1 MGEPQMFMSPRRAAR
16 TPSDLRS
23 RLAPLLL
30 LLVVVGS
37 PWVQRPVS
45 DYYVRHYY
53 VLLTEDGPRRW
64 FVQAVFLPDWGYS
77 PDRYGG
83 VGYLLVNDAAT
94 VLLLAGIVFFTSRLS
109 ARRGPGVIGC
119 LLAGV
124 LASEFVML
132 LQCALP
138 GAFVPGS
145 WDLAFS
151 GELMKN
157 LLRSGL
163 IFGLAVGVLLALLTA
178 RSPRSRTA
186 KSVDATKA
194 SLRRRNKGGL
204 GMTTAPGYMPVGS
217 APGDVTRYLCAAAY
231 VDEGFADRVVEGV
244 LADEASAVAP
254 SPGVDLVAVVR
265 HCLSAQELRHQ
276 RDLRLAAG
284 FGAVALLAPLWLVFV
299 MVFLA
304 VAQRGGV
311 QQSFATRGQ
320 RQPDRRVLAN
330 TGIAVGVAV
339 LFAFYLGAV
348 FSSLPVGGFA
358 SWLLGAYLA
367 GVPAVL
373 ASVGAA
379 GFAYATVVRHDLDVD
394 RLLRTTMTRETFA
407 RQPRPTVPRRKWIAA
422 RLTAIKEARDGNV
435 TLYSGYSPFI
445 GYAATS
451 AKSALA
457 VPLLPAE
464 DPSGIGRRPTE
475 PRPFT
480 VTELVGHVREQ
491 LHAVAARGSADRTPA
506 DSVSTPAAAS
516 ADGEGLGS
524 LVIEDRVFASGTA
537 IGDDDRFI
545 RSTTLAPATRLSPE
559 AVERIMLRPTGTV
572 RHWLAIHVP
581 LWGGDVVPSVFLHFS
596 TLGRTLHLNID
607 VHVLG
612 PVNAAYHVVD
622 RLRDPLT
629 PERRRGLLVTAFS
642 RTGPAFFAAPF
653 RALRHARFESRHNRR
668 MSDEIKAM
676 AQDPVYDYGARLSVR
691 ELALSPDYH
700 NYFQVV
706 DAERIT
712 SLVQRHTFAAIR
724 EFLDAHG
731 YDTNDFRAQ
740 QQTILNQGLIQ
751 QGGTSIIGNQAIGT
765 GATATQNIP
774 QQPGGTALSA
784 AGGSG
789 K

>member
-1 MGEPQMFMSPRRAAR
+1 
-16 TPSDLRS
+16 
-23 RLAPLLL
+23 
-30 LLVVVGS
+30 
-37 PWVQRPVS
+37 
-45 DYYVRHYY
+45 
-53 VLLTEDGPRRW
+53 
-64 FVQAVFLPDWGYS
+64 
-77 PDRYGG
+77 
-83 VGYLLVNDAAT
+83 
-94 VLLLAGIVFFTSRLS
+94 
-109 ARRGPGVIGC
+109 
-119 LLAGV
+119 
-124 LASEFVML
+124 
-132 LQCALP
+132 
-138 GAFVPGS
+138 
-145 WDLAFS
+145 
-151 GELMKN
+151 
-157 LLRSGL
+157 
-163 IFGLAVGVLLALLTA
+163 
-178 RSPRSRTA
+178 
-186 KSVDATKA
+186 
-194 SLRRRNKGGL
+194 
-204 GMTTAPGYMPVGS
+204 MTTAPGYMPVGS

-231 VDEGFADRVVEGV
+231 VDEGFADRVVEDV

-254 SPGVDLVAVVR
+254 SPGVDLLAVAR
-265 HCLSAQELRHQ
+265 HCLSAQEIRYQ
-276 RDLRLAAG
+276 RDLRLATA
-284 FGAVALLAPLWLVFV
+284 FAAVALLAPLWLVAV
-299 MVFLA
+299 ILFLS
-304 VAQRGGV
+304 VAQQGGV
-311 QQSFATRGQ
+311 HRSLATRGQ
-320 RQPDRRVLAN
+320 RQPDGRVLAN
-330 TGIAVGVAV
+330 TGVAVGVTV
-339 LFAFYLGAV
+339 IFAFYLGVV

-358 SWLLGAYLA
+358 SWLLGSYLA

-422 RLTAIKEARDGNV
+422 RLAAIKEARDGNV
-435 TLYSGYSPFI
+435 TLYSGYSPFV
-445 GYAATS
+445 GYSATS

-464 DPSGIGRRPTE
+464 DPAGIGRRPTE

-491 LHAVAARGSADRTPA
+491 LHAVAARGTADGTPTGS
-506 DSVSTPAAAS
+506 DSAAA
-516 ADGEGLGS
+516 AAAAGGEGLGS

-572 RHWLAIHVP
+572 RHYLAIHVP

-607 VHVLG
+607 IHVLG

-629 PERRRGLLVTAFS
+629 PERRRGLLVTALF
-642 RTGPAFFAAPF
+642 RTAPALFAAPL

-712 SLVQRHTFAAIR
+712 SLVQRHTFAAVR

-731 YDTNDFRAQ
+731 YDTTDFRAQ

-774 QQPGGTALSA
+774 QQPGAATLSA
-784 AGGSG
+784 AGGSD

>member
-1 MGEPQMFMSPRRAAR
+1 MGEPQMFMSARRASG
-16 TPSDLRS
+16 TPSVLRN

-37 PWVQRPVS
+37 PWVQRSVS
-45 DYYVRHYY
+45 DYYYRHFYAMQI
-53 VLLTEDGPRRW
+53 EDGPQRW
-64 FVQAVFLPDWGYS
+64 FVQALFVPGWGYS
-77 PDRYGG
+77 PDDFGG
-83 VGYLLVNDAAT
+83 VGHLLVNDVAT
-94 VLLLAGIVFFTSRLS
+94 VLLLAGIVFFMSRLP
-109 ARRGPGVIGC
+109 ARRGPGLIRC

-124 LASEFVML
+124 LASEFVVL
-132 LQCALP
+132 LQCAMP
-138 GAFVPGS
+138 GAFVP
-145 WDLAFS
+145 DLSFS

-178 RSPRSRTA
+178 RSRGPHTA
-186 KSVDATKA
+186 KSVDATTA
-194 SLRRRNKGGL
+194 SLRRRKKGGL

-217 APGDVTRYLCAAAY
+217 TPGDVTRYLCAAAY
-231 VDEGFADRVVEGV
+231 VDQGFAERVVEDV

-254 SPGVDLVAVVR
+254 SPGVDLLAVVR
-265 HCLSAQELRHQ
+265 HCLSAQEIRYR
-276 RDLRLAAG
+276 RDLRLAAA
-284 FGAVALLAPLWLVFV
+284 FGIVALLAPLWLVFV
-299 MVFLA
+299 MVFLSA
-304 VAQRGGV
+304 AQRGGV

-320 RQPDRRVLAN
+320 RQPGSRVLVN
-330 TGIAVGVAV
+330 TGIAVAV
-339 LFAFYLGAV
+339 VVVFAFYLGVV

-358 SWLLGAYLA
+358 SWLLGSYLA

-394 RLLRTTMTRETFA
+394 RLLRTTMTRETFT
-407 RQPRPTVPRRKWIAA
+407 RQPRPTVPRRKWIAE
-422 RLTAIKEARDGNV
+422 RLIAIKEARDGNV
-435 TLYSGYSPFI
+435 TVYSGYSPFI
-445 GYAATS
+445 GYSATS
-451 AKSALA
+451 SKATLA

-464 DPSGIGRRPTE
+464 DPVGMSRHPAE

-480 VTELVGHVREQ
+480 VTELVDHVRQQ
-491 LHAVAARGSADRTPA
+491 LHAVAARGAADGTPT
-506 DSVSTPAAAS
+506 DSVPAS
-516 ADGEGLGS
+516 ASGESLGS
-524 LVIEDRVFASGTA
+524 LVIEDRVFASGTT
-537 IGDDDRFI
+537 IGDDGRFI

-559 AVERIMLRPTGTV
+559 TVERIMLRPTGTV
-572 RHWLAIHVP
+572 RHYLAIHVP

-596 TLGRTLHLNID
+596 TLGQTLHLHID
-607 VHVLG
+607 NHVLG

-629 PERRRGLLVTAFS
+629 PERQRGLLVTALFHA
-642 RTGPAFFAAPF
+642 GPAFFAAPF

-676 AQDPVYDYGARLSVR
+676 EQDPVYDYGARLSIR
-691 ELALSPDYH
+691 ETALSPNYH

-774 QQPGGTALSA
+774 QQPGAAALST
-784 AGGSG
+784 AGGSD